1 MAQKYYA
8 VRQGKVPGIYESW
21 DACRAQVHGYSQ
33 AIYKSFP
40 TREEA
45 EKFMQNGVTSM
56 ADTPAEEADITE
68 QGVLKAYVDGS
79 YIPTKA
85 DSFAYGV
92 VFLDADGQRTA
103 SGACKDR

>member
-68 QGVLKAYVDGS
+68 QSRQLCLWRGISGCRRSEDRIRCL
-79 YIPTKA
+79 
-85 DSFAYGV
+85 
-92 VFLDADGQRTA
+92 QR
-103 SGACKDR
+103 S

>member
-45 EKFMQNGVTSM
+45 EKLNPLYYNSALVKYQC
-56 ADTPAEEADITE
+56 AE
-68 QGVLKAYVDGS
+68 
-79 YIPTKA
+79 
-85 DSFAYGV
+85 
-92 VFLDADGQRTA
+92 
-103 SGACKDR
+103 